1 MLQQLFGKMLYT
13 DKNNYSLLFLRVVA
27 AIIILPHGAQKLFG
41 WFGGYG
47 LEGTLT
53 AFSQY
58 MGIPPALGFLNILA
72 ESIGGLILLAGLF
85 TRISAF
91 GLAVTMIVAGSTH
104 ISNGFFMNWSGT
116 A

>member
-1 MLQQLFGKMLYT
+1 
-13 DKNNYSLLFLRVVA
+13 
-27 AIIILPHGAQKLFG
+27 
-41 WFGGYG
+41 
-47 LEGTLT
+47 

-116 A
+116 AAGEGFEYHILYLAIAMVLFIKGGGAYAADSVLLKKVESSAEKNYKLQRS